1 MQLALIII
9 ATICLSWA
17 ASPFLFLVYSGVDR
31 PQVKQFE
38 REAATRDRNSA
49 IHRLIRGRLLIGWA
63 GGVLLL
69 AALLL

>member
-9 ATICLSWA
+9 ATICLFWA
-17 ASPFLFLVYSGVDR
+17 ASPLLFLVYGGVDR
-31 PQVKQFE
+31 LQVKQFE
-38 REAATRDRNSA
+38 REAATRERNSA